1 MESAYLLFFKFIL
14 GHPDM
19 ELIINYEPI
28 LKGVSFT
35 MDMYSKRK
43 KVVFY
48 PEAIEQSSL
57 DADSIVLEYL
67 ENMYNDLTEY
77 NEEEAEE

>member
-14 GHPDM
+14 DHSDM
-19 ELIINYEPI
+19 ELIINYDPV

-35 MDMYSKRK
+35 MNAYSKRK
-43 KVVFY
+43 RVVFY

-57 DADSIVLEYL
+57 DAGSIILEYL
-67 ENMYNDLTEY
+67 ENMYKELSESNK
-77 NEEEAEE
+77 EEK

>member
-1 MESAYLLFFKFIL
+1 MESAYLLFFKFVL
-14 GHPDM
+14 DHPDM
-19 ELIINYEPI
+19 GLIINYEPI

-77 NEEEAEE
+77 NEEEAEK

>member
-14 GHPDM
+14 DHPDM
-19 ELIINYEPI
+19 ELIINCEPI

-35 MDMYSKRK
+35 MDAYSKRK
-43 KVVFY
+43 RVVFY

-57 DADSIVLEYL
+57 DAGSIVLEYL
-67 ENMYNDLTEY
+67 EKMYEELAEY
-77 NEEEAEE
+77 NKEDK